1 MGIGFSLTKKI
12 IQNKTYQYFPV
23 GRSILTYV
31 MEKGKR
37 ILSIDIMRG
46 FNLVLMLFVNDLYMP
61 GVPGWLGHTKGDFDG
76 MGLADWVFP
85 GFMFMVGMSIPYS
98 VGNRIARGED
108 KTTILKHVLVRAGS
122 LLIIGVLMA
131 NSRNVGPEYTG
142 MTKSL
147 WSMIMY
153 TGVFLIW
160 FNYDNTK
167 WNKVTIYG
175 LQILGVL
182 MILPMVYIY
191 RSPDDDAFRF
201 NSWGIL
207 GTIGWGSLIA
217 GLVYVWFRDNITK
230 TAIVVMFFLLLNIL
244 SKLHFL
250 DFLRPLR
257 IVMGPVI
264 NGNAPFI
271 VLSGM
276 LITLIL
282 KKYAT
287 ENALKTILII
297 ASLGVLSIAAGFM
310 LRPWFI
316 ISKIQAT
323 PTWGLICNG
332 ISMLLFVLLFWII
345 DIMKKINWSLFLRPA
360 GANSL
365 TVYLVPDMFYYIIWQ
380 FSLPFLFY
388 KHLPEPGMV
397 ILGSIVWALIMGVG
411 LPIVLEKI
419 NFRLKL

>member
-1 MGIGFSLTKKI
+1 
-12 IQNKTYQYFPV
+12 
-23 GRSILTYV
+23 
-31 MEKGKR
+31 MEKSNR

-61 GVPGWLGHTKGDFDG
+61 GVPVWLGHTNADFDG

-98 VGNRIARGED
+98 VGNRIKRGENRGA
-108 KTTILKHVLVRAGS
+108 ILKHILIRTGS
-122 LLIIGVLMA
+122 LLIIGLLMA
-131 NSRNVGPEYTG
+131 NSRAVNAEYTG

-147 WSMIMY
+147 WSIIMY
-153 TGVFLIW
+153 TGVFLVW
-160 FNYDNTK
+160 FNYDNTN
-167 WNKVTIYG
+167 WNKHTIYG

-182 MILPMVYIY
+182 MILPMVYVF
-191 RSPDDDAFRF
+191 RSADDDYFRF

-207 GTIGWGSLIA
+207 GTIGWGFLVA
-217 GLVYVWFRDNITK
+217 GLVYMFFRDGISK
-230 TAIVVMFFLLLNIL
+230 TILFVVIFLLLNIL
-244 SKLHFL
+244 SKLHLL
-250 DFLRPLR
+250 DFLSPLR
-257 IVMGPVI
+257 TVMGPVI

-282 KKYAT
+282 KEYAT
-287 ENALKTILII
+287 ESPLKTVLII
-297 ASLGVLSIAAGFM
+297 ATLGILSVAVGFM

-323 PTWGLICNG
+323 PSWALICNG
-332 ISMLLFVLLFWII
+332 ISMLLFALLFWVI

-365 TVYLVPDMFYYIIWQ
+365 TIYLVPDMFYYIIWQ

-397 ILGSIVWALIMGVG
+397 ILGSIVWALVMGVG

>member
-1 MGIGFSLTKKI
+1 
-12 IQNKTYQYFPV
+12 
-23 GRSILTYV
+23 
-31 MEKGKR
+31 MEKSNR
-37 ILSIDIMRG
+37 ILSIDILRG

-61 GVPGWLGHTKGDFDG
+61 GVPAWLGHMESDFDG

-98 VGNRIARGED
+98 VGNRISKGDDQPAL
-108 KTTILKHVLVRAGS
+108 LKHIFIRTAS

-131 NSRNVGPEYTG
+131 NSRNVNSEFTG
-142 MTKSL
+142 ISKSL

-160 FNYDNTK
+160 NNYDK
-167 WNKVTIYG
+167 AKNKNLVYG
-175 LQILGVL
+175 LQLLGVL
-182 MILPMVYIY
+182 MILPMVYIF
-191 RSPDDDAFRF
+191 RSAEDHIFRF

-207 GTIGWGSLIA
+207 GTIGWGFGVA
-217 GLVYVWFRDNITK
+217 ALVYMKFRDSISK
-230 TAIVVMFFLLLNIL
+230 TLFFVIFFLIVNML
-244 SKLHFL
+244 SKLHLL
-250 DFLRPLR
+250 DFLGPIRPVFGIL
-257 IVMGPVI
+257 I

-276 LITLIL
+276 LVTLIL

-287 ENALKTILII
+287 ENSVKTALII
-297 ASLGVLSIAAGFM
+297 AGLGVLSIATGFI

-316 ISKIQAT
+316 ISKIQST

-332 ISMLLFVLLFWII
+332 ITMILFALLFWII
-345 DIMKKINWSLFLRPA
+345 DIRKKINWSLFLRPA

-380 FSLPFLFY
+380 FGLPLLFY
-388 KHLPEPGMV
+388 KQLPEPGLV

-411 LPIVLEKI
+411 LPVLLEKI

>member
-1 MGIGFSLTKKI
+1 MKS
-12 IQNKTYQYFPV
+12 N
-23 GRSILTYV
+23 
-31 MEKGKR
+31 R

-61 GVPGWLGHTKGDFDG
+61 GVPSWLGHVERDFDG

-98 VGNRIARGED
+98 IGNRMSRGEAKAD
-108 KTTILKHVLVRAGS
+108 ILKHILVRSGS

-131 NSRNVGPEYTG
+131 NSRNVNAEYTG

-160 FNYDNTK
+160 FNYDMTN
-167 WNKVTIYG
+167 WNKQLIRG

-182 MILPMVYIY
+182 MIIPMVYIF
-191 RSPDDDAFRF
+191 RNADNNIFRF

-207 GTIGWGSLIA
+207 GTIGWGF
-217 GLVYVWFRDNITK
+217 LVAAVVYKVFRDNIVK
-230 TAIVVMFFLLLNIL
+230 TSLFVIGFLILNML
-244 SKLHFL
+244 SKLNLL
-250 DFLRPLR
+250 DFLSGARLV
-257 IVMGPVI
+257 IGPII

-276 LITLIL
+276 LTTLIL
-282 KKYAT
+282 IKYAA
-287 ENALKTILII
+287 ENAVKTALII
-297 ASLGVLSIAAGFM
+297 TALGILSIVAGFA

-332 ISMLLFVLLFWII
+332 ISMVLFALLFWII
-345 DIMKKINWSLFLRPA
+345 DIKKRVNWSLFLRPA
-360 GANSL
+360 GTNSL

-380 FSLPFLFY
+380 FGLPFLFY
-388 KHLPEPGMV
+388 KHLPEPGLV
-397 ILGSIVWALIMGVG
+397 VLGSIVWALIMGVA
-411 LPIVLEKI
+411 LPRVLEKI
-419 NFRLKL
+419 NFKLKL

>member
-1 MGIGFSLTKKI
+1 
-12 IQNKTYQYFPV
+12 
-23 GRSILTYV
+23 
-31 MEKGKR
+31 MEKSNR
-37 ILSIDIMRG
+37 ILSIDILRG
-46 FNLVLMLFVNDLYMP
+46 FNLVLMLFVNDLYMA
-61 GVPGWLGHTKGDFDG
+61 GVPAWLGHMPGDFDG

-85 GFMFMVGMSIPYS
+85 GFMFMVGMSVPYS
-98 VGNRIARGED
+98 VGNRISKGDDQPAL
-108 KTTILKHVLVRAGS
+108 LKHILIRTAS

-131 NSRNVGPEYTG
+131 NSRNVNEEFTG
-142 MTKSL
+142 ISKSL

-160 FNYDNTK
+160 NNYDVSK
-167 WNKVTIYG
+167 WNKNTIYG
-175 LQILGVL
+175 LQLLGVL
-182 MILPMVYIY
+182 MILPMVYIF
-191 RSPDDDAFRF
+191 RSAEDHIFRF

-207 GTIGWGSLIA
+207 GTIGWGFLVA
-217 GLVYVWFRDNITK
+217 ALVYLWFRDSISK
-230 TAIVVMFFLLLNIL
+230 TILFVILFLVMNML
-244 SKLHFL
+244 SKLHLL
-250 DFLRPLR
+250 DFLSPIRPVFGTL
-257 IVMGPVI
+257 I

-276 LITLIL
+276 LVTLML

-287 ENALKTILII
+287 ESAVKTALII
-297 ASLGVLSIAAGFM
+297 AGLGVLSIAVGFI

-323 PTWGLICNG
+323 PTWALICNG
-332 ISMLLFVLLFWII
+332 ITMVLFALLFWII
-345 DIMKKINWSLFLRPA
+345 DIMKKVNWSLFLRPA

-388 KHLPEPGMV
+388 KNLPQPGLV
-397 ILGSIVWALIMGVG
+397 ILGSIVWAVIMGVG
-411 LPIVLEKI
+411 LPVLLEKI